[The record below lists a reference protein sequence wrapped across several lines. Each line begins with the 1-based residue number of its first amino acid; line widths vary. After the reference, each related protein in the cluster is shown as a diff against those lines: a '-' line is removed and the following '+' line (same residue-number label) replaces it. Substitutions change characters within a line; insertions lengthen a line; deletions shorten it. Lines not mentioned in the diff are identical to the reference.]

1 MFRRDFSHR
10 GALLVI
16 GILCV
21 ALMPQR
27 THAASGYIQH
37 NLVSDVPLLADLTD
51 PNLVNPWGISFT
63 ASSPFWLC
71 DQRTGLSTVYST
83 AGGAFAISSTVV
95 KVPAGGGKTTP
106 GPCTGTVVNTSGSAA
121 APVFS
126 PASGVNGS
134 FLFVTEDGTISGR
147 NGSTAVIKVDNS
159 ASGAVYTGLAIFN
172 SASANYIYVA
182 NFHTGAIEV
191 YDGNFNTATL
201 SGSFSDPTVPAGFA
215 PFNIQ
220 NLGGKLYVTYA
231 KQDATKTIDVAGV
244 GNGYVAIFDTNGNLI
259 QHLISNG
266 PLNSPWGIQIAPP
279 SFGAFANDLL
289 VGNFEDGMINAFNP
303 STGQLIGT
311 MQDPSG
317 NPIANPGL
325 WALQFGNGGS
335 GGFATTL
342 FFTAGVSVEG
352 SGIQSH
358 GLFAAITTTAPP
370 SVPAN
375 GIVNGASFAGPG
387 NTLGIAGCCAP
398 GSIAAIFGTNLTEN
412 GSSCL
417 PPACSPAFRSDK
429 RLAATLAGAQVE
441 VNGVPVPML
450 YASPVQLGIEVPA
463 ELMAGSTASVQVIVD
478 GQSSAANTLNVAVFS
493 PGIFAGAI
501 THADGAAVTAA
512 NAAAVGETVTIY
524 ATGLGQTSP
533 AVPTGELPS
542 GTVTTATTPT
552 VTMGGVP
559 AQVQSYGLADLVGV
573 DMITVVVPSA
583 IQAGTTVPVVV
594 SIGGQQSNAVNMA
607 TKSGS

>member
-1 MFRRDFSHR
+1 MIRRNFLH
-10 GALLVI
+10 GWALLVM
-16 GILCV
+16 GTLCV
-21 ALMPQR
+21 ALMPQP

-37 NLVSDVPLLADLTD
+37 NLVSDVPLLADFTD

-83 AGGAFAISSTVV
+83 AGGVFSVSATVV

-126 PASGVNGS
+126 PAAGVNGG
-134 FLFVTEDGTISGR
+134 FLFATEDGTISSR
-147 NGSTAVIKVDNS
+147 NGSAAVIKVDNS
-159 ASGAVYTGLAIFN
+159 ALGAVYTGLAIFN
-172 SASANYIYVA
+172 SASANYLYAA
-182 NFHTGAIEV
+182 NFHAGTIEV
-191 YDGNFNTATL
+191 YDGNFAQATL
-201 SGSFSDPTVPAGFA
+201 AGSFTDPAVPAGFA

-231 KQDATKTIDVAGV
+231 KQDATRTIDVAGV
-244 GNGYVAIFDTNGNLI
+244 GNGYVAVFDTNGNLI

-289 VGNFEDGMINAFNP
+289 VGNFEDGLINAFDP
-303 STGQLIGT
+303 STGKLIGT
-311 MQDPSG
+311 MQYPSG
-317 NPIANPGL
+317 NPIAIPGL

-335 GGFATTL
+335 GGFTTTL
-342 FFTAGVSVEG
+342 YLTAGVSVEG

-375 GIVNGASFAGPG
+375 GIVNGASFVGS
-387 NTLGIAGCCAP
+387 GCCAP

-412 GSSCL
+412 GSACI

-429 RLAATLAGAQVE
+429 RLATTLAGAQVE
-441 VNGVPVPML
+441 VNGVPVPMF
-450 YASPVQLGIEVPA
+450 YASPVQLGIQIPG
-463 ELMAGSTASVQVIVD
+463 ELTAGSTASLQVIVD
-478 GQSSAANTLNVAVFS
+478 GQSSAASTLNIGAFS

-501 THADGAAVTAA
+501 THADGTAVTAA
-512 NAAAVGETVTIY
+512 SAAAVGETVTVY
-524 ATGLGQTSP
+524 ATGIGQTTS
-533 AVPTGELPS
+533 AVPTGEVPS
-542 GTVTTATTPT
+542 GTVTTVTTPT
-552 VTMGGVP
+552 VTIGGIP
-559 AQVQSYGLADLVGV
+559 AQVPFSGLSGFVGV
-573 DMITVVVPSA
+573 NQIDVVVPSGVQ
-583 IQAGTTVPVVV
+583 IGTTVPVVI
-594 SIGGQQSNAVNMA
+594 SIGGQQSNTVNIA

>member
-1 MFRRDFSHR
+1 MIRRNFLQ
-10 GALLVI
+10 GWALFVM

-37 NLVSDVPLLADLTD
+37 NLVSDVPLLADFTD

-83 AGGAFAISSTVV
+83 AGGVFAVSATVV
-95 KVPAGGGKTTP
+95 TVPAGGGKTTP
-106 GPCTGTVVNTSGSAA
+106 GPCTGTVVNTSGSAT

-134 FLFVTEDGTISGR
+134 FLFATGDGTISSR
-147 NGSTAVIKVDNS
+147 SGSAAVIKVDNT
-159 ASGAVYTGLAIFN
+159 ASGAVYTGLAILN
-172 SASANYIYVA
+172 SASANYLYVA
-182 NFHTGAIEV
+182 NFHAGTIEV
-191 YDGNFNTATL
+191 YDGNFAKATL
-201 SGSFSDPTVPAGFA
+201 TGSFTDLSVPAGFA

-231 KQDATKTIDVAGV
+231 KQDSTKTIDVAGV
-244 GNGYVAIFDTNGNLI
+244 GNGYVAVFDTNGNLI

-289 VGNFEDGMINAFNP
+289 VGNFEDGLINAFDP
-303 STGQLIGT
+303 STGKLIGT

-342 FFTAGVSVEG
+342 YITVGVSVEG

-358 GLFAAITTTAPP
+358 GLFAALTTTAPP

-375 GIVNGASFAGPG
+375 GIVNGASFAG
-387 NTLGIAGCCAP
+387 CCAP
-398 GSIAAIFGTNLTEN
+398 GSIAAIFGTNLTDN
-412 GSSCL
+412 GSACL
-417 PPACSPAFRSDK
+417 PPACSPTFRSDK
-429 RLAATLAGAQVE
+429 RLATTLAGAQVE

-450 YASPVQLGIEVPA
+450 YASPVQLGIQIPA
-463 ELMAGSTASVQVIVD
+463 ELTAGSTASVQVIVD
-478 GQSSAANTLNVAVFS
+478 GQASAANTLNVSAFS
-493 PGIFAGAI
+493 PGIFAGAV
-501 THADGAAVTAA
+501 THANGAAVTAA

-524 ATGLGQTSP
+524 ATGIGQTSSS
-533 AVPTGELPS
+533 VLTGEVPA
-542 GTVTTATTPT
+542 GTVTTVTTPT
-552 VTMGGVP
+552 VTIGGIS
-559 AQVQSYGLADLVGV
+559 AQVPFSGLSGFVGV
-573 DMITVVVPSA
+573 NQINAVVPSGVQ
-583 IQAGTTVPVVV
+583 IGTTVPVVV
-594 SIGGQQSNAVNMA
+594 SIGGQQSNTVNIA